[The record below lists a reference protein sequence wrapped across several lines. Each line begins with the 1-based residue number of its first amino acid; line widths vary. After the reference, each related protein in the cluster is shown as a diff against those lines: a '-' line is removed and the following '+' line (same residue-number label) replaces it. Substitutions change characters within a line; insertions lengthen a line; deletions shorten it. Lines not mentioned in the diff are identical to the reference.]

1 MEELIQQMKVSLA
14 SVFSLYLKSHNYHW
28 NVTGPNFAQ
37 YHDYFG
43 DMYEELFDTIDMYA
57 EEIRKLDA
65 FAPGSLSRFTSLS
78 VIEDEVN
85 VPQASEMFRRLRDD
99 NLKVIQVLTT
109 ANDMAEQN
117 SKIGLANF
125 LQDRIQYHD
134 KLNWMLS
141 SFIK

>member
-37 YHDYFG
+37 YHEYFG

-65 FAPGSLSRFTSLS
+65 FAPGSLSRFDSLS
-78 VIEDEVN
+78 VIEDELN

-117 SKIGLANF
+117 NKIGLANF